1 MEFARRLLNGVRLG
15 CTVGVFSL
23 LGCGGGND
31 SDPCYSLKIA
41 GGNQCEKRP
50 AAVAALVADNKLCS
64 GTFITTRHVVTAA
77 HCMPNRGQDVSVV
90 SEGFTQATKK
100 FWIHPSYQV
109 GELSAYDVAIL
120 ELDQDAPVVPVPLV
134 ASEDVKR
141 GDKLISYGY
150 GLDEFGEAAPGRVEK
165 GESPL
170 KATYLNTF
178 SVDEEYVRT
187 ISDGGGDTCGGD
199 SGGPLLLEPDNS
211 DEFGLVA
218 VVSFGPNICV
228 VDSGLPSA
236 NANLQSD
243 SVREFILKHA
253 PAARLN

>member
-1 MEFARRLLNGVRLG
+1 MEFARRFLNVAWLG
-15 CTVGVFSL
+15 CAVGIISL

-41 GGNQCEKRP
+41 GGNECEKRP

-64 GTFITTRHVVTAA
+64 GTFITTRHVITAA
-77 HCMPNRGQDVSVV
+77 HCMPNRGQEINVV
-90 SEGFTQATKK
+90 SEGFTRTTKK
-100 FWIHPSYQV
+100 FSIHPNYKT
-109 GELSAYDVAIL
+109 GGLSPYDVAIV
-120 ELDQDAPVVPVPLV
+120 EIDQDAPVMPVPVV

-141 GDKLISYGY
+141 GDKLIAYGY

-165 GESPL
+165 GESSL

-178 SVDEEYVRT
+178 SVDDEYVRT

-199 SGGPLLLEPDNS
+199 SGGPVLLEPDNS
-211 DEFGLVA
+211 DEFGIVA

-253 PAARLN
+253 PTVRLN